1 VLISGLIIYYIRS
14 RARGLTACWPP
25 GLMNVSF
32 SHQCGVTG
40 VVSTVHRAGA
50 DADLEARGC
59 RKQSQ
64 LAVHVAARGALL
76 QSTRS
81 LAIIASWLCQTM
93 NLTPS
98 CVHCDYPH
106 CTEGALWRQRH
117 QPLGGRDLAL
127 GTSRAPLLQQ
137 SAVRQP
143 EPDGDCVRAQQH
155 DRRATGG
162 MERDGT

>member
-1 VLISGLIIYYIRS
+1 
-14 RARGLTACWPP
+14 
-25 GLMNVSF
+25 MSF

-93 NLTPS
+93 NLTPVYTVIIHIAPKVRYGGS
-98 CVHCDYPH
+98 VTNLSEGGIWLSARLEPLCYNRAQSDSQNPTATACGRNSTTGERLVGWNVASAALPL
-106 CTEGALWRQRH
+106 GALN
-117 QPLGGRDLAL
+117 A
-127 GTSRAPLLQQ
+127 S
-137 SAVRQP
+137 
-143 EPDGDCVRAQQH
+143 E
-155 DRRATGG
+155 
-162 MERDGT
+162 M